1 MKSPVILLIILGAA
15 LAAVVIALMLS
26 PFTNPNAIEKLLPK
40 AIEGFSL
47 VDRIER
53 VEPGFIEQGEL
64 YSAHA
69 SFAPLPGSQ
78 YEKHIDML
86 GIAIF
91 LFKNEQGAKQVKALL
106 LSGAQ
111 TEMIKVYSRAV
122 ELFSNADFD
131 QMGIL
136 WHDKGVLYEILVTA
150 PKGSEKA
157 DRELLKRAALA
168 AAQAVLK
175 AAGPQ
180 PQ

>member
-1 MKSPVILLIILGAA
+1 MKIPVILLIVLGAA
-15 LAAVVIALMLS
+15 LAAISLMLS
-26 PFTNPNAIEKLLPK
+26 NPANPTAIEKLLPK

-47 VDRIER
+47 AARIDR
-53 VEPGFIEQGEL
+53 VEPGFIEQGER
-64 YSAHA
+64 YSSHA
-69 SFAPLPGSQ
+69 SFTPLAGSV
-78 YEKHIDML
+78 YEKRVDML

-111 TEMIKVYSRAV
+111 TEIIKISDRAV
-122 ELFSNADFD
+122 ELFSNEDFD
-131 QMGIL
+131 QVGIL
-136 WHDKGVLYEILVTA
+136 WQDKGVLYEILVTA
-150 PKGSEKA
+150 PKEGEV